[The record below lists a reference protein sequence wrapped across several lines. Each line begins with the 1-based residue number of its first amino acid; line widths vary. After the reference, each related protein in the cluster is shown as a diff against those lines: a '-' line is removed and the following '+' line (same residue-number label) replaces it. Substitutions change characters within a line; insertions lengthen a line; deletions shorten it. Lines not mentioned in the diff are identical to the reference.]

1 MTRQPTLPRNSASPT
16 QTTRQRQRAFKQ
28 IRTALAGIERGVVE
42 RFEQIGYR
50 VTSGNADGD
59 SNQTYEYLLDQFVLD
74 DMNSYIA
81 ELINELVMRAIN
93 GEPIVVG
100 QAELAYQ
107 QSTAASVASMAA
119 QTEAFRRTVEQ
130 TLLSAP
136 YRTRIALVRA
146 RVFEEMQGFTD
157 QTRTDLAR
165 TLADGM
171 ARGKSPGNIARMI
184 RDRIGV
190 AQSRAERIA
199 RTEINTAHRRAIWD
213 EDKQTNEEGIR
224 TRLLWVSALSA
235 TTRPTHASRHGR
247 IYTRQEVAEFYA
259 RDGNAINCKCTQV
272 SILVDENGKPLSGAL
287 PGKLQLQGQ
296 KFFKAAA

>member
-28 IRTALAGIERGVVE
+28 IRTALAGVQRGVIE
-42 RFEQIGYR
+42 RFEQIGHR
-50 VTSGNADGD
+50 VVSGNAEGD

-107 QSTAASVASMAA
+107 QGTAAAVTNIAA
-119 QTEAFRRTVEQ
+119 QTAVLTRTVEQ
-130 TLLSAP
+130 TLMSEP
-136 YRTRIALVRA
+136 YRRRIALVRA
-146 RVFEEMQGFTD
+146 RLFEQMQGFTD
-157 QTRTDLAR
+157 QSRTDLAR
-165 TLADGM
+165 VLAEGM
-171 ARGKSPGNIARMI
+171 ARGQSPRTIARTI
-184 RDRIGV
+184 RYRIGV

-199 RTEINTAHRRAIWD
+199 RTEINVAHRQAIRD
-213 EDKQTNEEGIR
+213 EDQQVNQEGIK
-224 TRLLWVSALSA
+224 TRLLWLSALLS
-235 TTRPTHASRHGR
+235 TTRQTHAALHGKVM
-247 IYTRQEVAEFYA
+247 TRQEVDDFYS
-259 RDGNAINCKCTQV
+259 RDANSINCRCSQT
-272 SILVDENGKPLSGAL
+272 SILVDDDGKPLSNAL
-287 PGKLQLQGQ
+287 PSKLKLQGA